1 MNSFMKKADFV
12 LFVITLAGLSAFG
25 PFVTD
30 MYLPAL
36 PSLAESFGS
45 TDFWARMTMSVC
57 MAGLAA
63 GQLLVGPMSDK
74 YGRRAPLLFSM
85 WLFVLSTIGCVFAT
99 DIYFFVL
106 MRFFQGVAGAGG
118 IALSRSISADKYS
131 GLELARFLA
140 IIAAVHSIA
149 PVAAPVVGGVMLSFY
164 SWRAVFV
171 CLALLGAV
179 LLWLSYRV
187 GESLPR
193 ERRSSLSF
201 FGIFRL
207 YGNVVCDRVA
217 IFYILQQGAMYSI
230 LFGYI
235 SASPFIFENVYGLQP
250 MAFSGVF
257 ALNAIGIG
265 IGAAVSAKFSRRRTA
280 VVCAGVGVLAAAL
293 FGALAIVADFGV
305 YAVESSLF
313 AMMFFFGLSTPAAAA
328 IVLDS
333 QRENAG
339 TAAALLGALPFFV
352 GSLAAPL
359 VGLGDIKTDFAF
371 VIVGGGILS
380 ALLAFVAR
388 AYQKKFGPSVV

>member
-1 MNSFMKKADFV
+1 
-12 LFVITLAGLSAFG
+12 
-25 PFVTD
+25 
-30 MYLPAL
+30 
-36 PSLAESFGS
+36 
-45 TDFWARMTMSVC
+45 MSVC
-57 MAGLAA
+57 MVGLAA

-85 WLFVLSTIGCVFAT
+85 WLFALSTIGCVFAT
-99 DIYFFVL
+99 DIYFFVA

-201 FGIFRL
+201 FGIFKL

-250 MAFSGVF
+250 IAFSGVF

-280 VVCAGVGVLAAAL
+280 VVCAGAGVLAAAL
-293 FGALAIVADFGV
+293 FGVSAILFDLGV
-305 YAVESSLF
+305 YAVESALF
-313 AMMFFFGLSTPAAAA
+313 TMMFFFGLSTPAAAA

-359 VGLGDIKTDFAF
+359 VGLCDIKTDFAF
-371 VIVGGGILS
+371 VIVVGGILAFVL
-380 ALLAFVAR
+380 ALVAR